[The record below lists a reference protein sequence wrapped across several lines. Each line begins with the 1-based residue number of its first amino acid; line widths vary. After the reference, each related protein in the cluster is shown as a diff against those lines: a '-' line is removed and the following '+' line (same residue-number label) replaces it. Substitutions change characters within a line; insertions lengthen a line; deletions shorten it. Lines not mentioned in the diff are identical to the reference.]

1 MRGLLERCISLQ
13 QLKPRKMRFFF
24 KKYLQF
30 ELSHGCIEQAE
41 RIKELANQYVQSI
54 IDKNQADEHPEQ
66 LEEEQP
72 EQVPGETSD

>member
-66 LEEEQP
+66 LEEEQA